1 MPTKTVNPFNPERME
16 AQTTPQRLK
25 IADRPDLAR
34 RWMQGVKDLA
44 ETENRLADLYSRLQI
59 GEFTAAALADVY
71 STGGAEAR
79 RLYLAAAKEDAAK
92 VRSNAIRAQIEQE
105 AEQWRTPFADAAR
118 KAKQDA
124 DQSGSEARYLLQ
136 FLTLGTDGRFTLAD
150 DTAQR
155 ITDAAAVY
163 LTEPDEIEKYRQHA
177 AAVEA
182 LNAFFEDGATAPAI
196 WYSVFEMG
204 ADGRIKMPS
213 AGTNY
218 AYLLNLKKR
227 REAEAATA
235 AAAPT
240 MSETSAAMPQPKHPT
255 AARMKVDRPTA
266 PPHRAAQPETNEQ
279 PQTSAKAQT
288 NATKATAPRM
298 VTGISKE
305 PDQYNR
311 GAEMRQ
317 GKHRSSPDS
326 GE

>member
-1 MPTKTVNPFNPERME
+1 MPTKTVNPFNPGRME

-44 ETENRLADLYSRLQI
+44 ETANRLADLYSRLQI

-79 RLYLAAAKEDAAK
+79 RLYVAAAKEDAAK

-105 AEQWRTPFADAAR
+105 AQQWRTPFADAAR

-136 FLTLGTDGRFTLAD
+136 FLALGTDGRYILAD
-150 DTAQR
+150 DTAQK

-182 LNAFFEDGATAPAI
+182 LNAFFED
-196 WYSVFEMG
+196 
-204 ADGRIKMPS
+204 
-213 AGTNY
+213 
-218 AYLLNLKKR
+218 
-227 REAEAATA
+227 
-235 AAAPT
+235 
-240 MSETSAAMPQPKHPT
+240 
-255 AARMKVDRPTA
+255 
-266 PPHRAAQPETNEQ
+266 
-279 PQTSAKAQT
+279 
-288 NATKATAPRM
+288 
-298 VTGISKE
+298 
-305 PDQYNR
+305 
-311 GAEMRQ
+311 
-317 GKHRSSPDS
+317 
-326 GE
+326 